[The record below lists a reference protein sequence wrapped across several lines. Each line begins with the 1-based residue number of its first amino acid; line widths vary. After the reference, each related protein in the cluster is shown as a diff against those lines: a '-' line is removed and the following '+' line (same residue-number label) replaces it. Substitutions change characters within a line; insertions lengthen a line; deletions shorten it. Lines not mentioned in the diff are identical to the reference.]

1 MIDEALRRWG
11 GAEFAQRHA
20 QKVRYLLAGGLN
32 TAVGLAAYPVLY
44 FGLARFEPHYLA
56 ILVASQAFC
65 ICFAYLTNKF
75 LVFKTKGNYVNETLK
90 FISFHLAYF
99 LLNLVVLR
107 FLVERLQVPPVWA
120 QMGFAVLVIIS
131 SYLWHSKITFSTRS
145 Q

>member
-32 TAVGLAAYPVLY
+32 TAVGLAAYPILY
-44 FGLARFEPHYLA
+44 FLLKPQGLGYRGV
-56 ILVASQAFC
+56 LVVSQVFC
-65 ICFAYLTNKF
+65 IAFAYLTNKF
-75 LVFKTKGNYVNETLK
+75 LVFKTQGNYVRETLK
-90 FISFHLAYF
+90 FAAFHLAYF
-99 LLNLVVLR
+99 LLNLAVLS
-107 FLVERLQVPPVWA
+107 FLVERLQLPPVWA

-131 SYLWHSKITFSTRS
+131 SYLWHSKITFSTRP

>member
-32 TAVGLAAYPVLY
+32 TAVGLAAYPILYLLLKPQGVGYRGVL
-44 FGLARFEPHYLA
+44 
-56 ILVASQAFC
+56 VVSQVFC
-65 ICFAYLTNKF
+65 IAFAYLTNKF
-75 LVFKTKGNYVNETLK
+75 LVFKTQGNYVRETLK
-90 FISFHLAYF
+90 FAAFHLAYF
-99 LLNLVVLR
+99 LLNLAVLS
-107 FLVERLQVPPVWA
+107 FLVERMQVPPVWA